1 MAIID
6 KGAVT
11 RLLPLMRVC
20 VWAERGVNVDTSR
33 PIREQRWRCEIV
45 AHQPIGAEIG
55 VKMRLA
61 TNGEYSPGRGIA
73 LPLLCQDFCVYLIP
87 VMD

>member
-1 MAIID
+1 
-6 KGAVT
+6 
-11 RLLPLMRVC
+11 MRVC
-20 VWAERGVNVDTSR
+20 VWTAERGVNVDTSQ

-61 TNGEYSPGRGIA
+61 TNGEYSPGEES
-73 LPLLCQDFCVYLIP
+73 LPLLCQDFCVYFIS